1 MGLRNWWRRLT
12 AEPIKEWSVE
22 YDRGGRVY
30 TYRRTER
37 AFREMLRD
45 RAATGREAPY
55 RVTVL
60 VDGQPVKV
68 ETEERNDG

>member
-1 MGLRNWWRRLT
+1 MSLRNWWRRMT
-12 AEPIKEWSVE
+12 VEPIKEWSVE
-22 YDRGGRVY
+22 YDRSGRIY

-37 AFREMLRD
+37 AFKEMLAE

-60 VDGQPVKV
+60 VDGEPVEV
-68 ETEERNDG
+68 CVDVR